1 MIKVHE
7 MVERFSVTAQCR
19 YKVTFPCCGS
29 DGILSKQQINKWQKQ
44 ELRKCKACHDNSWE
58 EAPVAMNAKE
68 TAAAQNLAKFNKLM
82 HSLNHA

>member
-7 MVERFSVTAQCR
+7 MVERFPVTSQCR
-19 YKVTFPCCGS
+19 YKVTFPCCGN
-29 DGILSKQQINKWQKQ
+29 DGVLSKQQIYKWQKH

-58 EAPVAMNAKE
+58 EAPPAMNAKE
-68 TAAAQNLAKFNKLM
+68 TAAAQSLAEFNKLM